1 MSEDDGKKE
10 GRGIIW
16 LTPDGHLHPAAGKIK
31 KHEQLPLAL
40 TVAAGK
46 ILKDCLDVIDKHPE
60 QVSRKIVD
68 GINEFARS
76 YVDLSGSDEGFRS
89 KQITKVGSSNAYVPK
104 DEDDRGW
111 FSRNIRRKKK
121 DSVAGED

>member
-40 TVAAGK
+40 TVAVSK
-46 ILKDCLDVIDKHPE
+46 ILKESLEIIDETPE
-60 QVSRKIVD
+60 LVSRKVVD

-76 YVDLSGSDEGFRS
+76 YVTLSGSEDGFRS
-89 KQITKVGSSNAYVPK
+89 KQITKVGSSNAYVPDDK
-104 DEDDRGW
+104 DDRGW

-121 DSVAGED
+121 DDVAGAD

>member
-1 MSEDDGKKE
+1 MSEEEGKKE

-40 TVAAGK
+40 TVAVSK
-46 ILKDCLDVIDKHPE
+46 ILKECLEVIEDHPE
-60 QVSRKIVD
+60 QVSRKVVD
-68 GINEFARS
+68 GIEEFARS
-76 YVDLSGSDEGFRS
+76 YVDLSGSEDGFRS
-89 KQITKVGSSNAYVPK
+89 KQITKVGSSNAYVPEDK
-104 DEDDRGW
+104 DDRGW

-121 DSVAGED
+121 DNVAGED